1 MSATAKPEPVHRRRR
16 GEHGPGR
23 PHALWAPDSLWARAR
38 DSCHLRK
45 VSLSSQLVRAL
56 ERIADGET
64 L

>member
-1 MSATAKPEPVHRRRR
+1 MSTTTEPVHHRKR

-23 PHALWAPDSLWARAR
+23 VRALWAPDSLWNRAK
-38 DSCHLRK
+38 DSCHQRK

-56 ERIADGET
+56 ERIAAGET